1 MSLKYRNLTQHLATL
16 DKSEWRA
23 SFADIEKV
31 LGFPL
36 PDSARQYQAWWSN
49 QSRSQSLGWQSAG
62 WKATALDLNGEKV
75 TFVYVGADE
84 IMLENSEARAAPL
97 TVQQAKAGL
106 AATFGIDPGQV
117 DITIRC

>member
-1 MSLKYRNLTQHLATL
+1 MSLKYRNLTQYLAAQ
-16 DKSEWRA
+16 KSEWQA

-62 WKATALDLNGEKV
+62 WKATALDLNGETV

-84 IMLENSEARAAPL
+84 TPSEDS
-97 TVQQAKAGL
+97 AKSSHL
-106 AATFGIDPGQV
+106 
-117 DITIRC
+117 